1 MKALRIV
8 STLLASALISS
19 LATAA
24 VAQTPAPKPAPT
36 APVAPAAVKAPEPP
50 AGVTPVIA
58 AIPFQAAAFQTEEGK
73 RLLAE
78 LKKKYDPKQTAL
90 KAQAE
95 EISGL
100 EKQLSDPA
108 AKFTDAEKAERKKAI
123 DAKRRLFQHEAE
135 AGQAE
140 SQKDFANLWKPLA
153 EKFYKALVAEAKERG
168 VAMIVDAGSEQHPV
182 IWAADWEKPVDISLG
197 VIDRYNKTPVAVAPP
212 ATPTVPSTGA
222 VTK

>member
-1 MKALRIV
+1 MRTPRII
-8 STLLASALISS
+8 STLFASALIAS

-24 VAQTPAPKPAPT
+24 VAQTPAPKPAAPA
-36 APVAPAAVKAPEPP
+36 APVAPAALKAPEPP
-50 AGVTPVIA
+50 AGVTPVVA

-90 KAQAE
+90 KALAE
-95 EISGL
+95 EIAGL
-100 EKQLSDPA
+100 DKQLADPA
-108 AKFTDAEKAERKKAI
+108 AKFTDAEKAERKKVI
-123 DAKRRLFQHEAE
+123 DTKRKQLQREAE

-140 SQKDFANLWKPLA
+140 SQKDFANMWKPLA
-153 EKFYKALVAEAKERG
+153 EKFYKALVAEARERG

-182 IWAADWEKPVDISLG
+182 IWAADWEKPLDISLG
-197 VIDRYNKTPVAVAPP
+197 VIDRYNKTPAAAPTTP
-212 ATPTVPSTGA
+212 AVPSTGT